1 MLRLPPLLFKTPH
14 KMTKVKVYQS
24 LIGQIHHTSVKVDGK
39 DVNITF
45 SGADGDNKGT
55 LTTIDEKLQKAIE
68 SDPAFNIR
76 FKFVK
81 EYGDSNKGMVGP
93 GQIIQGP
100 LTGDKLSG
108 KGLLVGEDTNKAN
121 NTSKPEAESQG
132 SEKEDI
138 SGPQDV
144 KEGQEGNSAEGAA
157 DSEKG
162 EDINK
167 TDAESTGNAPISEN
181 DGEANAEVTGADNA
195 DNTGAGDT
203 GRENADK
210 TKKFKTLNEAQEF
223 FCAEPYKV
231 TKSSIRTTS
240 AVIEAGKIYGI
251 EVIFSRE

>member
-1 MLRLPPLLFKTPH
+1 
-14 KMTKVKVYQS
+14 MTKVKVYQS

-39 DVNITF
+39 EVNITF

-121 NTSKPEAESQG
+121 NAPKPEADSQG

-138 SGPQDV
+138 S
-144 KEGQEGNSAEGAA
+144 
-157 DSEKG
+157 
-162 EDINK
+162 
-167 TDAESTGNAPISEN
+167 
-181 DGEANAEVTGADNA
+181 
-195 DNTGAGDT
+195 GAGDT

-223 FCAEPYKV
+223 FCAEPYNV
-231 TKSSIRTTS
+231 TKSSIRTID
-240 AVIEAGKIYGI
+240 AVIEAGKILGI